1 MVKVTVGDSF
11 KHFIFKCDP
20 KILKNHL
27 LFKVERESR
36 RNTSDSRNKNAFVS
50 TPTSNE
56 MVAFSAPSL
65 LSHTVTYPRAHDKQ
79 KT

>member
-1 MVKVTVGDSF
+1 MWSKDSEKSFTVQSRTW
-11 KHFIFKCDP
+11 KSSQH
-20 KILKNHL
+20 
-27 LFKVERESR
+27 ERQQK
-36 RNTSDSRNKNAFVS
+36 KNAFVS

-79 KT
+79 KTWISENDF